1 MTPEQVEEYV
11 WRSVKTV
18 AITLGYRAQTGGRE
32 YETGRPIGSWTM
44 PEPARAPICIGT
56 GVSNPVI
63 IRPNRADRHFVE
75 RQGDGIM
82 DIFFN

>member
-1 MTPEQVEEYV
+1 MSGAALKQLQLRWVTAH
-11 WRSVKTV
+11 R
-18 AITLGYRAQTGGRE
+18 TGGRE

-44 PEPARAPICIGT
+44 PEPLVHRSASGRVYP
-56 GVSNPVI
+56 NPVI

-75 RQGDGIM
+75 RQGDSIM